1 MVKSEVTDRARSSE
15 QSHAS
20 RASANSFLKHAA
32 VYGAGGM
39 LLQAAGFILLPVY
52 TRHLTPESFGT
63 LEVAGR
69 LAEILM
75 IFLMTPGIRMATFT
89 FFKQS
94 DTDAA
99 RRRAISS
106 AVALVTGLVVAA
118 GIVSIALA
126 GLISAR
132 LGINDPA
139 VLRLVLLAN
148 LLEGLTLVPLI
159 ASQARLESAYF
170 VGVMSAQFLV
180 KVGLSLLFV
189 AGLGWGIIGVAAAS
203 AITSGIFGIAL
214 VWRELSRGFAAPDV
228 RLVREMVAFS
238 LPFVLGGIGHFLLHD
253 GDRFFL
259 LEYAGGAAVGIYALG
274 YKLAKLVGM
283 FTHEPLQRVWSAQMY
298 DVAREPDAAIVF
310 GRAFTRIQAAYL
322 WVGLGLCLFQ
332 EEVTVL
338 LGGAQYADGARVVA
352 PIVLAY
358 GLSTAADMM
367 DAAFYIRRRTGLKS
381 WITVFSTTAML
392 SLYAVL
398 IPPLGIMGAAYA
410 TLAGFAFHLGM
421 TWVVSQRVFRVRYEH
436 GRLGA
441 ALGLAALLWL
451 MSRLLPQTPWAIGAR
466 LFLWVLWPATLWV
479 GFVSKEEKAWVS
491 DAVQSAR
498 SRLTILISP
507 GIAGEAP

>member
-1 MVKSEVTDRARSSE
+1 MLKAGVTDPSQSS
-15 QSHAS
+15 APPRKG

-52 TRHLTPESFGT
+52 TRYLTPESFGT

-94 DTDAA
+94 ESDAA
-99 RRRAISS
+99 RRCVISS
-106 AVALVTGLVVAA
+106 AVALVTVLVVAA
-118 GIVSIALA
+118 GIVSIGCA
-126 GLISAR
+126 GWISAR
-132 LGINDPA
+132 LGINDPG

-159 ASQARLESAYF
+159 ASQARLESTYF
-170 VGVMSAQFLV
+170 VAVMSTQFLV

-189 AGLGWGIIGVAAAS
+189 AVLGWGIIGVAAAS
-203 AITSGIFGIAL
+203 AITSGVFGIGL
-214 VWRELSRGFAAPDV
+214 VWRELSRGFAAPDA

-238 LPFVLGGIGHFLLHD
+238 LPFVLGGFGHFLLHD

-259 LEYAGGAAVGIYALG
+259 LKYAGGAAVGIYALG

-298 DVAREPDAAIVF
+298 DVAREADAACAF
-310 GRAFTRIQAAYL
+310 GRAFTRIQAAYVA
-322 WVGLGLCLFQ
+322 VGLGLCLFQ
-332 EEVTVL
+332 EEFTAL
-338 LGGAQYADGARVVA
+338 LGGSQYAGGARVVA

-381 WITVFSTTAML
+381 WITVFSTAAML
-392 SLYAVL
+392 ALYAVL

-410 TLAGFAFHLGM
+410 TLAGFAFHLGL
-421 TWVVSQRVFRVRYEH
+421 TWVVSQRVFRVRYEPE
-436 GRLGA
+436 RLA
-441 ALGLAALLWL
+441 AVLGLAVLLWL
-451 MSRLLPQTPWAIGAR
+451 ASRLLPHAPWAIGVK
-466 LFLWVLWPATLWV
+466 LFLWLLWPAALWV

-498 SRLTILISP
+498 ARLTILISP